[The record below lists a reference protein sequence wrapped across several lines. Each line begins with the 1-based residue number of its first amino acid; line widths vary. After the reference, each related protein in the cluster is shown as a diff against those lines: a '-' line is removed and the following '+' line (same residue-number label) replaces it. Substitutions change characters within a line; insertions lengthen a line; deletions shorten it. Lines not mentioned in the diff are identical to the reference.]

1 MNRISVNPLHHDE
14 RKLSTTIAPS
24 SSSVQAN
31 PPLVDNFPHMFKPEA
46 ILSQIVNNFCIMF
59 TFGLAYPPL
68 LIAVLGTSIVTYAM
82 WKLILGRFLYHKV
95 GDVKSNNSE
104 STAVSHE
111 SLACLMKQDIYLQH
125 IEKSLCGVE
134 SAFEMVKVPVI
145 FCSSV
150 VISFLLYDMVANDSS
165 SPYGADTVL
174 PMVTLSMPIMVK
186 LVAQAFAAMKKNE
199 LNV

>member
-1 MNRISVNPLHHDE
+1 MNRTSVNPLHHDE
-14 RKLSTTIAPS
+14 RKLSTTIAH

-31 PPLVDNFPHMFKPEA
+31 PPLVDSFKYLFKPEA
-46 ILSQIVNNFCIMF
+46 ILSQMVNNFCIMF

-165 SPYGADTVL
+165 SPYGADTML
-174 PMVTLSMPIMVK
+174 PMVALSMPIMVK
-186 LVAQAFAAMKKNE
+186 LVAQAFAAMKKSE
-199 LNV
+199 VTT